1 MEADLAESSWER
13 WSLLAP
19 ISVLGITEPEH
30 FKLSIHHD
38 IIDINT
44 WPFSEKYI
52 WSDLSR
58 NPLSL
63 RSCHN
68 SGSGDLG
75 HQACH
80 LLGRGHLPT
89 NILRVDFDI
98 ITLGSCSAS
107 IFYTS
112 LNALLV
118 GLMRFLK
125 IFSDSLWGW
134 VWCVPPQGSRWCVC
148 EVAGRFPLSSSQ
160 PPASRRWHRLTS
172 VQLPLFYWHSVA
184 SER

>member
-1 MEADLAESSWER
+1 MELELQVAAVEFQRSLGKGLTVMFCNMITMRFLQCRLWRTKLYNELVDVSWCLYPKRSWSSFLFISSSSPVAEADLAESSSER

-19 ISVLGITEPEH
+19 ISVLGITGPEH

-44 WPFSEKYI
+44 WPSSEKYI

-80 LLGRGHLPT
+80 LLGRGHLQQ
-89 NILRVDFDI
+89 IF
-98 ITLGSCSAS
+98 SAS
-107 IFYTS
+107 TWI
-112 LNALLV
+112 L
-118 GLMRFLK
+118 
-125 IFSDSLWGW
+125 
-134 VWCVPPQGSRWCVC
+134 
-148 EVAGRFPLSSSQ
+148 
-160 PPASRRWHRLTS
+160 
-172 VQLPLFYWHSVA
+172 
-184 SER
+184 